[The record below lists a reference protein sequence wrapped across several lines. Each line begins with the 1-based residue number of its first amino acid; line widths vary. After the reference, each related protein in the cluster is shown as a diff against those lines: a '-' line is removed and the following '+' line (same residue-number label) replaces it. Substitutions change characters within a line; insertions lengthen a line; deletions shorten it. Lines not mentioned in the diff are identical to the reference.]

1 MRDRAVRRIKQVPQS
16 VSQAAFA
23 RLCVAVVLSTTLH
36 LYLIYGL
43 ALRPTHSPADRLS
56 IINARLL
63 PDAAVMKQHILEAP
77 AAQRRRLPPAQPQ
90 VPSLP
95 EPIETPV
102 SAAQAPPA
110 ENRSPE
116 PEVSTAGLPDPVHY
130 AARDLDVYPQPL
142 NRIEPVYPQT
152 ALAGE
157 IGGSVTLLLLI
168 DESGRVT
175 DVSVVDAS
183 PQDVFEESALRAL
196 AATAYSPAQKNGR
209 AVRSRILVKVDYDPI
224 ASVAEK

>member
-1 MRDRAVRRIKQVPQS
+1 M
-16 VSQAAFA
+16 SQAAFA
-23 RLCVAVVLSTTLH
+23 RLSLAVVLSATLH

-43 ALRPTHSPADRLS
+43 ALRPTHSSADRIS

-63 PDAAVMKQHILEAP
+63 PEPAVLKRLALAAP
-77 AAQRRRLPPAQPQ
+77 AASQRNRIPPAQPQ
-90 VPSLP
+90 VPSSP

-102 SAAQAPPA
+102 PAAQTLPA
-110 ENRSPE
+110 GDRSPE
-116 PEVSTAGLPDPVHY
+116 PEVLTASLPDRVHY
-130 AARDLDVYPQPL
+130 AARELDVYPQPL

-196 AATAYSPAQKNGR
+196 AATAYSPAQKSGR

-224 ASVAEK
+224 AAAATQ

>member
-1 MRDRAVRRIKQVPQS
+1 

-23 RLCVAVVLSTTLH
+23 RLSVAVVLSTALH

-43 ALRPTHSPADRLS
+43 ALQPTHSPADRLS
-56 IINARLL
+56 VINAQLL
-63 PDAAVMKQHILEAP
+63 PGAAVMKQHALEAP

-90 VPSLP
+90 VLPSLP

-102 SAAQAPPA
+102 PAAQAPPA

-116 PEVSTAGLPDPVHY
+116 PEVSTAGFPDPVHY

-142 NRIEPVYPQT
+142 NRIEPAYPQT

-175 DVSVVDAS
+175 NASVVDAF
-183 PQDVFEESALRAL
+183 PPDVFDESALRAL

-209 AVRSRILVKVDYDPI
+209 VVRSRILVKVDYDPI
-224 ASVAEK
+224 ASAVEE